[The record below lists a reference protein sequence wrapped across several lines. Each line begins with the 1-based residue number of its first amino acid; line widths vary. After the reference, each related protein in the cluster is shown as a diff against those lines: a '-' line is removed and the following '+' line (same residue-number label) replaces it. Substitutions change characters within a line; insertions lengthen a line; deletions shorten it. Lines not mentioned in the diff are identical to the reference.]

1 MKRMKLTRISASV
14 LGLVGVFLLALALA
28 AASLI
33 WNARQAALTETQAQ
47 AMRFVNGAEVALNRS
62 LLGVDVLLASMDK
75 LLGLASLTAAQI
87 EATTASRLMHGA
99 VQQNMM
105 IRHVALINAQGRV
118 LASSDPSGAALTLKL
133 PAGFLAEVLAQ
144 PIPTMLLS
152 QPIMSFASSEQVL
165 YLARHIQLRDG
176 SKVLIAAEVQ
186 VPVLTSILTQGVDIS
201 GLEVTL
207 ERHNGQLLASE
218 PPQERLLSPL
228 PPLPVSEPQGAP
240 AKAQLM
246 SARLSGVLAMVL
258 ARPILYRDVLIAASI
273 PLDAALNDWRT
284 ERSFILSAALLFAV
298 MILAA
303 GGFAFWYLERLAQA
317 RLSIAQSKTTL
328 DQALESMVSG
338 FMLLDAQ
345 NQILTWNRRLIELYP
360 WLTGMLTPLLP
371 FETMLKMAIAHTQP
385 QMGEARRQDWIQHRL
400 ALLQHAQG
408 SHEQQLPS
416 GKIIQITERRT
427 PTGGM
432 VIVYQDV
439 TELHAATAEIEHMAF
454 YDALTNLPNRRLLLN
469 RLQQAGAASANSGR
483 FGALLCLDIDHFKIL
498 NDTQGHDIGDLLLRI
513 VAQRLSACVR
523 THDTVARLG
532 GDEFV
537 VMLEDLSE
545 QAHEAASLTRAIAE
559 NILAQLSQPYQLG
572 LHTHNSTASVGLVL
586 FGPANLDATDLL
598 KQADIAM
605 YQAKSDGRN
614 GMCFFDPHMQAAITA
629 RAQLETDL
637 HTALQA
643 KQFELYYQPQVD
655 QQGCILGA
663 EVLIRWLHP
672 LRGLVPP
679 FEFIPAAEESDL
691 ILHIGQWVLRTACQQ
706 LAVWQGMAHC
716 APLKLAVNVSARQF
730 RQPDFVAEVTTVLQE
745 TGAPARLLKLELTE
759 SLVLDDVDD
768 TIAKMQQLKR
778 LGVQFSVDDFG
789 TGHSSLAYLT
799 SLPLDQLKIDQSFVR
814 NIGLHATDGVI
825 VQTIIGM
832 ARNLALDVIAE
843 GVETQAQQDFLA
855 QHGCAR
861 YQGYLFGKPTPL
873 REFEALLVTVL
884 ACNPNSPLPQPCY

>member
-1 MKRMKLTRISASV
+1 MMKMKLSRVNAAILS
-14 LGLVGVFLLALALA
+14 LVGVFLLALSLA
-28 AASLI
+28 AAALV
-33 WNARQAALTETQAQ
+33 WNSRQTALTETQAQ
-47 AMRFVNGAEVALNRS
+47 AERFVSGAEVALNRS
-62 LLGVDVLLASMDK
+62 LLGVDVLLASMDE
-75 LLGLASLTAAQI
+75 LLGLSTLTAAQI
-87 EATTASRLMHGA
+87 VPQAASRLMHGA
-99 VQQNMM
+99 IQQNMM
-105 IRHVALINAQGRV
+105 IRHVALIDTQARV
-118 LASSDPSGAALTLKL
+118 LASSDFSGAALTVKL
-133 PAGFLAEVLAQ
+133 PAGFLEGV
-144 PIPTMLLS
+144 LS
-152 QPIMSFASSEQVL
+152 QPISAMQLSQPTLSFSSSEQVL

-176 SKVLIAAEVQ
+176 TKVLVSAEIQ
-186 VPVLTSILTQGVDIS
+186 IPVLTSILTQGVNIN

-207 ERHNGQLLASE
+207 ERSNGQLLASE
-218 PPQERLLSPL
+218 PPQGQLFNPVFAL
-228 PPLPVSEPQGAP
+228 PADTLQAASFMP
-240 AKAQLM
+240 
-246 SARLSGVLAMVL
+246 ARLSGVPALVL
-258 ARPILYRDVLIAASI
+258 AHPTLYPNMLIAASI
-273 PLDAALNDWRT
+273 PLDAALADWRS
-284 ERSFILSAALLFAV
+284 ERRFILGATLLFAL

-303 GGFAFWYLERLAQA
+303 GIFAFWYLDRLTQA
-317 RLSIAQSKTTL
+317 RLNLAQSKTTL

-338 FMLLDAQ
+338 FMLLDAR

-360 WLTGMLTPLLP
+360 WLKDMLTPMMP
-371 FETMLKMAIAHTQP
+371 FDSMLEMAISQTQP
-385 QMGEARRQDWIQHRL
+385 HMNEVQRQDWIQRRK
-400 ALLQHAQG
+400 ALMQRAQG
-408 SHEQQLPS
+408 SHEQKLPN

-469 RLQQAGAASANSGR
+469 RLQQACASSTNSGR
-483 FGALLCLDIDHFKIL
+483 IGALLCLDIDQFKIL
-498 NDTQGHDIGDLLLRI
+498 NDTQGHDTGDLLLRV

-537 VMLEDLSE
+537 VMLEDLSD
-545 QAHEAASLTRAIAE
+545 QVHEAASLTRTIAD
-559 NILAQLSQPYQLG
+559 NILDQLGHPYQLG
-572 LHTHNSTASVGLVL
+572 LHTHNSTASVGVVL
-586 FGPANLDATDLL
+586 FGPTNLDATDLL

-614 GMCFFDPHMQAAITA
+614 CMCFFDPYMQATITA

-637 HTALQA
+637 RTALQA

-655 QQGCILGA
+655 QEGRILGA
-663 EVLIRWLHP
+663 EALIRWRHP

-691 ILHIGQWVLRTACQQ
+691 IIHIGQWVLRTACQQ
-706 LAVWQGMAHC
+706 LAVWQGTAHG
-716 APLKLAVNVSARQF
+716 AALKLAVNVSARQF
-730 RQPDFVAEVTTVLQE
+730 RQPNFVAEVTAVLQD
-745 TGAPARLLKLELTE
+745 TGAPAHQLKLELTE
-759 SLVLDDVDD
+759 SLVLDDVAD
-768 TIAKMQQLKR
+768 TITKMKELKV

-843 GVETQAQQDFLA
+843 GVETRSQQAFLA
-855 QHGCAR
+855 LHGCAR

-873 REFEALLVTVL
+873 AEFEALLGTVL
-884 ACNPNSPLPQPCY
+884 PCTPNLPLPQPCY